1 MKAALIL
8 AAMLVGTAHAGYVYR
23 TDGLTLHLMDSPC
36 TNAKVLDL
44 LLDKYKTEFKQGVA
58 TVNGRQISLCWIES
72 GKNEVTI
79 IDEEGSG
86 AALNISAMKKVSSV

>member
-1 MKAALIL
+1 M
-8 AAMLVGTAHAGYVYR
+8 
-23 TDGLTLHLMDSPC
+23 
-36 TNAKVLDL
+36 LDL
-44 LLDKYKTEFKQGVA
+44 LLEKYRPEFRQGVA